1 MIANCNALGLQY
13 LLWWV
18 QGCLFWPLQS
28 LRKLASLMVL
38 HLGAGSLFSI
48 SRSRFRIACTLG
60 ILSRLLAWSAFSAS
74 QTKFWWPFR
83 FFCLAIMLLC
93 TLSQISFI
101 AVFTA
106 FECDIG
112 SWASSASTE
121 KPSLPRNNPFGHSGE
136 SWALPPVENLQLF
149 VLFIEENDDPRADS
163 HMARVNP
170 TATTSAHQR
179 GIDGG
184 WTEETLFPLRSS
196 SLFNLI
202 WTQLRVH
209 RQTPTEWCEAFDG
222 WCAAGGCWLSL
233 TLAIFGNS
241 TCNNHEK
248 TLNPKPILNMRN
260 NFYITWQN
268 HIIGTKA
275 KGWAKSG
282 YKPEITCKS
291 FYMSGDIR
299 MKTKIYESGNLDIY
313 LWKINIPPFYKISS
327 FSNIWFLIF
336 NFNFFWRNL

>member
-1 MIANCNALGLQY
+1 MVANCNALGLQY

-18 QGCLFWPLQS
+18 QGWRFWPLQS

-48 SRSRFRIACTLG
+48 SRSRFRIACKRG
-60 ILSRLLAWSAFSAS
+60 ILSSLLAWSAFSAS

-136 SWALPPVENLQLF
+136 SWALLPAENLQLF

-163 HMARVNP
+163 HMMPEWTRQSPPVHTKEGWMVGGYRKHFSHWQPVPYLTWFEFNCGFINEPQLHDERLLMDGVLLVAVGSLSLLP
-170 TATTSAHQR
+170 YSETQLATT
-179 GIDGG
+179 I
-184 WTEETLFPLRSS
+184 
-196 SLFNLI
+196 
-202 WTQLRVH
+202 
-209 RQTPTEWCEAFDG
+209 
-222 WCAAGGCWLSL
+222 
-233 TLAIFGNS
+233 
-241 TCNNHEK
+241 
-248 TLNPKPILNMRN
+248 
-260 NFYITWQN
+260 
-268 HIIGTKA
+268 
-275 KGWAKSG
+275 
-282 YKPEITCKS
+282 
-291 FYMSGDIR
+291 
-299 MKTKIYESGNLDIY
+299 
-313 LWKINIPPFYKISS
+313 
-327 FSNIWFLIF
+327 
-336 NFNFFWRNL
+336 

>member
-1 MIANCNALGLQY
+1 MVANCNPLGLQY

-18 QGCLFWPLQS
+18 QGCRFWPLQS

-60 ILSRLLAWSAFSAS
+60 ILSSLLAWSAFSAS

-136 SWALPPVENLQLF
+136 SWLCHLQKTCNCLFCSSRRMMTPELIHTWPEWTRQPPPVHTKEGWMVGGHRKHFSHWDPVPYLTWFELNCGFIKEPQPNDERLLMDGVLVVAVGSLSHSCHIPKLNL
-149 VLFIEENDDPRADS
+149 
-163 HMARVNP
+163 
-170 TATTSAHQR
+170 
-179 GIDGG
+179 
-184 WTEETLFPLRSS
+184 
-196 SLFNLI
+196 
-202 WTQLRVH
+202 
-209 RQTPTEWCEAFDG
+209 
-222 WCAAGGCWLSL
+222 
-233 TLAIFGNS
+233 
-241 TCNNHEK
+241 
-248 TLNPKPILNMRN
+248 
-260 NFYITWQN
+260 
-268 HIIGTKA
+268 
-275 KGWAKSG
+275 
-282 YKPEITCKS
+282 
-291 FYMSGDIR
+291 
-299 MKTKIYESGNLDIY
+299 
-313 LWKINIPPFYKISS
+313 
-327 FSNIWFLIF
+327 
-336 NFNFFWRNL
+336 